1 MGHPIMPK
9 GLKETSSIIVV
20 GANVLESGPNTF
32 TSQQVDLQLNPLDN
46 EVFVVYGID
55 LDVLEPNLVPGT
67 DTLINCSVSSTAR
80 TTVGNIS
87 NSNVFSQTRIEIQ
100 SAAGETARGSFSSD
114 SGPATQLEYLG
125 IISTNDFFV
134 NIEGTNNTLAR
145 SASARLYGVR
155 ARADASI
162 YAALVQSELLSA

>member
-1 MGHPIMPK
+1 MPK
-9 GLKETSSIIVV
+9 GLKETSSIITV
-20 GANVLESGPNTF
+20 GANVLESAANTF

-55 LDVLEPNLVPGT
+55 LDVLEPNLVPGV
-67 DTLINCSVSSTAR
+67 DTLINCSVSTTTR

-87 NSNVFSQTRIEIQ
+87 NSNVLSQTRIEIQ
-100 SAAGETARGSFSSD
+100 SAGGETARGSFSSD

-125 IISTNDFFV
+125 IIATNDFFV
-134 NIEGTNNTLAR
+134 NIQGTGNALAR
-145 SASARLYGVR
+145 SGSVRLYGVR